1 MATKV
6 EFQVAVLV
14 ITVLLSTHATIGY
27 YTAKYSVWGLVVGRR
42 AAHDHEPRKYPK
54 RPCTFMG
61 SLGMPLWGLNL
72 VLMGFT
78 AADAFVLKVGLSVLQ
93 RLQVSRS
100 LLLTGPD
107 PEPKAKPRQH
117 RKRCCKSG
125 LNRWLVADV
134 SVRSQETSPAN

>member
-61 SLGMPLWGLNL
+61 SLGMPLW
-72 VLMGFT
+72 V
-78 AADAFVLKVGLSVLQ
+78 
-93 RLQVSRS
+93 
-100 LLLTGPD
+100 
-107 PEPKAKPRQH
+107 
-117 RKRCCKSG
+117 
-125 LNRWLVADV
+125 
-134 SVRSQETSPAN
+134 